1 MCGALG
7 SGSCVVVMVT
17 MKPSFTKALRAFE
30 SMRAFMYAHDITK
43 RDQANIVN
51 TETLL
56 FKLKRKG
63 ATKQMK
69 INNFL
74 KKNAKWT

>member
-1 MCGALG
+1 V
-7 SGSCVVVMVT
+7 VVVMT
-17 MKPSFTKALRAFE
+17 IMKPGFMEAFCAFE
-30 SMRAFMYAHDITK
+30 SMRAFMYAHDITE

-51 TETLL
+51 TDSLL
-56 FKLKRKG
+56 FNLKWKD

-69 INNFL
+69 TIDFL